1 MTQSSDNLQR
11 FVFNEGEV
19 RGELVVLDET
29 LDETLKNRDYPE
41 PAATLLAESL
51 SAAVLLGGVLKMK
64 GRISLQAKGE
74 GPVSLLM
81 ADCSHERGVRGLIHA
96 DDSIEPGTISEQL
109 GHGQLAITLEP
120 EQGQRY
126 QGIVPLESDSLSG
139 CLQDYFARSEQ
150 LDTLVML
157 FANGERS
164 GGLML
169 QKMPGYTATDDDD
182 LWNRLTYLASTTSQ
196 DELLE
201 LAPETLLHRLFH
213 EEDIS
218 LYPAEPVF
226 FHCHCS
232 RERTENALQTMGAQ
246 ECYDLLAEQGEI
258 TVDCQFCN
266 QQYRFGQTDLETLF
280 GPHSRH

>member
-1 MTQSSDNLQR
+1 MTNQTDNLQR
-11 FVFNEGEV
+11 FLFNEGEV
-19 RGELVVLDET
+19 RGELVVLDKT
-29 LDETLKNRDYPE
+29 LDETFQGRNYPE

-51 SAAVLLGGVLKMK
+51 SAAVLLGGVLKIR

-96 DDSIEPGTISEQL
+96 EDSIDAGSIPHQL
-109 GHGQLAITLEP
+109 GQGRLAITIEP

-126 QGIVPLESDSLSG
+126 QGIVPLESETLSG
-139 CLQDYFARSEQ
+139 CLQDYFTRSEQ
-150 LDTLVML
+150 LDTLIML
-157 FANGERS
+157 FADNDRS

-169 QKMPGYTATDDDD
+169 QKMPDYDEGEDDD
-182 LWNRLTYLASTTSQ
+182 LWRRLTHLASTAGRR
-196 DELLE
+196 ELLE
-201 LAPETLLHRLFH
+201 LPPETLLHRLFH
-213 EEDIS
+213 EESIS

-232 RERTENALQTMGAQ
+232 RERTENALMTMGAR

-266 QQYRFGQTDLETLF
+266 QQYRFGQVDLEALF